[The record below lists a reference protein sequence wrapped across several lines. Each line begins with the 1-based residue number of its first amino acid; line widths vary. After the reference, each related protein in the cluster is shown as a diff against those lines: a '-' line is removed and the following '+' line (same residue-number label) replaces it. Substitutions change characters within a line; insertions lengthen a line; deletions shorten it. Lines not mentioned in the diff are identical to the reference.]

1 MFKKFLNIIK
11 NLSLDFP
18 KEKII
23 IKPHPTEDINNW
35 RSHFKSH
42 QYKNIIIDNSFDI
55 TAYIAASKCVIFNS
69 STAGAQA
76 VIMGKKARFM
86 ITGDP
91 GQIDLTKS
99 SLSGLKKANIILQK
113 IEGIEIVYLDGT
125 DVIRHKLVTS
135 IIEAYN
141 KNEDI

>member
-23 IKPHPTEDINNW
+23 IKPHTTEDINNW
-35 RSHFKSH
+35 RSHFKSR
-42 QYKNIIIDNSFDI
+42 QYKNIIIDNSYDI

-76 VIMGKKARFM
+76 VIMGKKA
-86 ITGDP
+86 ISYGDVKK
-91 GQIDLTKS
+91 DKS
-99 SLSGLKKANIILQK
+99 LRNFSNFCTSRVKNYKELYKK
-113 IEGIEIVYLDGT
+113 
-125 DVIRHKLVTS
+125 S
-135 IIEAYN
+135 IATLPIKN
-141 KNEDI
+141 KNHNFLF